1 MGGMSRTGRGRGRVR
16 AEVAVARVLEK
27 RLGALPVVAQF
38 GRRLRIA
45 AVVDEL
51 CPVRPVAPISHG
63 EVIEALVANRLTAP
77 APLVQVEAWA
87 AAMAVDEVYGIEPH
101 LLNDDRLG
109 RALDAIAPQLDEV
122 IGSVGAAA
130 ISEFGVDVTRLH
142 WDMTSISLYGAYPDA
157 DEEYPAPRWGH
168 PKDRRPDLK
177 QIQAGLAVAAD
188 GGIPVFHHAYDG
200 GAGEVA
206 QVAAAM
212 TALRKVAGP
221 RTFLLVGDSKL
232 ISWANVVAMAAG
244 QVTFV
249 APLAAARVPAGLF
262 AALPPG
268 AGTQVD
274 YVAAR
279 DAGKPAAAR
288 ASYRVLE
295 DDGMDLRGP
304 RKTDPVVHLRRILVH
319 SSANAAGQAKA
330 RAAKLAK
337 AAGELDKLVRTA
349 GTRFHPDAGAVAA
362 RVQAIAAKRRVGK
375 YLRTAITA
383 DQAGKPVLAWHFDQD
398 LIDVEAAADGW
409 YALLTNL
416 GPEHAGPAEVFRRY
430 KGQHVVE
437 RRYGE
442 FKGPLAVAPIFLELN
457 RRIIAL
463 ITVICLALL
472 IFCLVERQVRQALA
486 SRGEMMTGLPGYG
499 PAAARPTGKTIF
511 RALAD
516 LRLIPA
522 HDGNPA
528 TIPKPAGVQA
538 RLLDLLQIDI
548 SRPRWLTP

>member
-1 MGGMSRTGRGRGRVR
+1 MGGMSRTGRGRGRAR
-16 AEVAVARVLEK
+16 AEIAVVRVLEK

-45 AVVDEL
+45 EVVDEL
-51 CPVRPVAPISHG
+51 CPVREVAPISHG

-87 AAMAVDEVYGIEPH
+87 AAMAVDEAYGIEPH

-109 RALDAIAPQLDEV
+109 RALDAIAPHLDEI

-130 ISEFGVDVTRLH
+130 VGEFGVDVARLH
-142 WDMTSISLYGAYPDA
+142 WDMTSISLYGAYPEA
-157 DEEYPAPRWGH
+157 DQEYPAPRWGH

-177 QIQAGLAVAAD
+177 QVQAGLAVAAD
-188 GGIPVFHHAYDG
+188 GGIPVFHRAYDG

-206 QVAAAM
+206 QVTAAM
-212 TALRKVAGP
+212 TALKKIAGP

-232 ISWANVVAMAAG
+232 VSYANAAAMAAA
-244 QVTFV
+244 QVAFV

-262 AALPPG
+262 AVLPPG
-268 AGTQVD
+268 AGEQVD

-279 DAGKPAAAR
+279 DAGKAAAAR

-304 RKTDPVVHLRRILVH
+304 RKTDPVVHLRRILVC

-330 RAAKLAK
+330 RANKLAK

-349 GTRFHPDAGAVAA
+349 GTRFHPDAEAVAA
-362 RVQAIAAKRRVGK
+362 RVQAIAAQRRVGK

-383 DQAGKPVLAWHFDQD
+383 GPAGKPALAWHFDQD
-398 LIDVEAAADGW
+398 AIDADAAADGW

-416 GPEHAGPAEVFRRY
+416 APDQAGPAGVFRRY

-457 RRIIAL
+457 RRITAL

-486 SRGEMMTGLPGYG
+486 PHGEMMTGLPGYG
-499 PAAARPTGKTIF
+499 PAPARPTGRTIF

-528 TIPKPAGVQA
+528 TIPKPGGVQA
-538 RLLDLLQIDI
+538 RLLDLLNIDI
-548 SRPRWLTP
+548 SRPRWLNP